1 MKLFHEAESKTIFCS
16 AFPRKEATK
25 QDPFPSTIWL
35 TRERE
40 RQGRLSSCAEEAGP
54 STQGS
59 KPHPCSI
66 YTASGKMPPGSWTC
80 PSGRLHQ
87 SGISL
92 GKAQLLYLKSLF
104 CQCFQ
109 SSSFSKGLT
118 AFSYANQTKKR
129 QLHSPKCQWGKSRLN
144 TMVIHLFGS
153 SEHLFWKPN
162 IIRKL
167 CSMHESCGREWCKDL
182 IAHEPKTATGIS
194 VCTNAVLPN
203 RSGHTYSLVTA
214 DVNWF
219 QRNIFINCFIK
230 N

>member
-1 MKLFHEAESKTIFCS
+1 MKLFHEAESRPSSALHFPGRKLPSKTL
-16 AFPRKEATK
+16 FPPRSGW
-25 QDPFPSTIWL
+25 PG
-35 TRERE
+35 RERVKE
-40 RQGRLSSCAEEAGP
+40 DSQVVRGEAGP

-92 GKAQLLYLKSLF
+92 GNNDLKSLF

-129 QLHSPKCQWGKSRLN
+129 QLHSPICQWGKSRLN
-144 TMVIHLFGS
+144 TYGHSSIWEALKIHLGS
-153 SEHLFWKPN
+153 Q
-162 IIRKL
+162 
-167 CSMHESCGREWCKDL
+167 
-182 IAHEPKTATGIS
+182 T
-194 VCTNAVLPN
+194 
-203 RSGHTYSLVTA
+203 
-214 DVNWF
+214 
-219 QRNIFINCFIK
+219 
-230 N
+230 